1 MTSLYTTLCEIQ
13 ELYKTFE
20 EQSHV
25 LKDHDTRKPVAMK
38 ALENVTGWKIHM
50 RDKAND
56 IPIMDKLQVKK
67 VEVTFETW
75 GRICDA
81 V

>member
-1 MTSLYTTLCEIQ
+1 MTSLYTTLCEKQ

-25 LKDHDTRKPVAMK
+25 LKDHDTRKAMAIK
-38 ALENVTGWKIHM
+38 ALENVTGLQIHL
-50 RDKAND
+50 RDKAKD
-56 IPIMDKLQVKK
+56 IPIMDKVQVKK

-75 GRICDA
+75 GSLCD
-81 V
+81 VV